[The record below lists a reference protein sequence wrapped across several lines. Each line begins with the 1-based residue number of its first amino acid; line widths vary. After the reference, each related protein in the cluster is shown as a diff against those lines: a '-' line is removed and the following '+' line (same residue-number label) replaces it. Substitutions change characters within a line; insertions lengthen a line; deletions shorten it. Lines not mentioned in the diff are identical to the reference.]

1 MQMSK
6 ATRRVVGALLSTAV
20 GAGALIAAT
29 PMAQADSSL
38 LSGLGLVAPPPPEVG
53 FIAQADGTYAYTENG
68 MYKHGPSAFTTI
80 ACTSETGLERSANA
94 AAVDLPQ
101 GLGEVGATENHVSTV
116 EEADGAKSAVST
128 TETAGASVLGGLV
141 SFSAIT
147 SKAVASHDGTDYVAG
162 HESKIADLEI
172 AGKEID
178 AEVGPNTTFDLNIP
192 AVGSIGKIELN
203 KQEEQ
208 WIGDEF
214 KVNTTAIHISILED
228 VDKLG
233 LISGTH
239 VFIGQSRSSLLKPH
253 PGYLAGDAYATKL
266 TVNAGKN
273 EEPLVSHGP
282 TSYSALKCLGGESGN
297 TMSTGDVK
305 ELADAGAAESMATG
319 SVSESESKGTTAV
332 RIAGASVLDGLVSAE
347 AIKAQA
353 NASRT
358 ADGTLEV
365 SDTGS
370 KLANVTIAG
379 KEIDANVGP
388 NTTIDV
394 AGLGQVTLHKVS
406 ESETGITVTMI
417 EVVIGVD
424 NLPYPI
430 GTKLEIGTA
439 RAEVRP

>member
-29 PMAQADSSL
+29 PMAQADSSI

-68 MYKHGPSAFTTI
+68 MYKHGPSAFTTV
-80 ACTSETGLERSANA
+80 ACTSQTGLERSANA
-94 AAVDLPQ
+94 AAVDLPKS
-101 GLGEVGATENHVSTV
+101 LGRVGATETTASTV
-116 EEADGAKSAVST
+116 EEGGTKSAVST
-128 TETAGASVLGGLV
+128 SHTAGAEVLGGLV
-141 SFSAIT
+141 EFSAIT
-147 SKAVASHDGTDYVAG
+147 SKAVASHDGTDYVAD
-162 HESKIADLEI
+162 HESKIADLKI

-178 AEVGPNTTFDLNIP
+178 AEVGPNTTLDLKLP
-192 AVGSIGKIELN
+192 AVGSIGKVELN

-233 LISGTH
+233 LVSGTH
-239 VFIGQSRSSLLKPH
+239 IFIGQSRSSLLKPH

-266 TVNAGKN
+266 TVNAGDN
-273 EEPLVSHGP
+273 EKPLISHGP

-297 TMSTGDVK
+297 TMSTADVK
-305 ELADAGAAESMATG
+305 DLADAGAAESWASGEVST
-319 SVSESESKGTTAV
+319 SESAGTTGV
-332 RIAGASVLDGLVSAE
+332 RIAGADVLGGLVTAD

-353 NASRT
+353 NARRT
-358 ADGTLEV
+358 ADGTVEL
-365 SDTGS
+365 SDEGS
-370 KLANVTIAG
+370 SLANVKIAG
-379 KEIDANVGP
+379 KEIDLSAGP

-406 ESETGITVTMI
+406 KSETGISVTMI
-417 EVVIGVD
+417 EVVIGYD

-439 RAEVRP
+439 RAEVRS